1 MATYDSKP
9 SVYEANGDG
18 SFTYRWNINEVDA
31 QATTENGDTDTDAN
45 AEQKTNWECNEV
57 VVWATVTRE
66 KLTASVL
73 ASLWDS
79 DYEAKL
85 INDYNA
91 AKEGVFGSKT
101 GADAQ
106 KYIERYKTFLSDRK
120 AIKEQIAEDCAA
132 LNII

>member
-1 MATYDSKP
+1 MANYDFKP

-18 SFTYRWNINEVDA
+18 SYTYRWDIKEVDA
-31 QATTENGDTDTDAN
+31 QATTENGDT
-45 AEQKTNWECNEV
+45 EQKTNWECNEV
-57 VVWATVTRE
+57 IVWATVTRE

-73 ASLWDS
+73 TSIWDS

-101 GADAQ
+101 GVDAQ